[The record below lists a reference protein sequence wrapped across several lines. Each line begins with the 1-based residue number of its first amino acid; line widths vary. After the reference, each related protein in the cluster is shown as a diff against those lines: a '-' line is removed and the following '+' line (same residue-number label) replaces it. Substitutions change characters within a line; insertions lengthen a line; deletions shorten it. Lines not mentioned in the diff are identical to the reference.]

1 MAATRVVVP
10 AWNCVAPVLRRL
22 DDAEL
27 LKLQRPAPLNADPVT
42 EWISFSKV
50 GVGELV
56 FATPAFAVALSR
68 QFVATHCHMCFHK
81 LRGKIVQCADC
92 HFARYCDRGCMAA
105 HLNLHT
111 IQCHILLPQLYP
123 PRSTHG
129 QTNDDAAD
137 LHTRLVLA
145 VVAMEIT
152 MNNPN
157 VIQDLC
163 TYTATAQDAA
173 FLATGTTLHAAMKNT
188 PAWITPSHIADVY
201 RAIRYNSHPIVVDLH
216 MSALGLGLFP
226 DAAKMINHS
235 CAPNTFPRFNA
246 ANHALEFRAVS
257 PLLPGSVVTY
267 SYLDVFGFALL
278 QPTPTRQSL
287 LHSAF
292 QFDCRCSRCIS
303 TSHEQSDA
311 WNVDAKLAQLD
322 SAQNNQ
328 DWVAVTDVCDQIM
341 THWTSTLDLPAN
353 YPLMYVLQK
362 KMDLAA
368 THGPASR
375 QRGNVSADEILN
387 VCGFGNNPR

>member
-1 MAATRVVVP
+1 
-10 AWNCVAPVLRRL
+10 
-22 DDAEL
+22 
-27 LKLQRPAPLNADPVT
+27 
-42 EWISFSKV
+42 
-50 GVGELV
+50 
-56 FATPAFAVALSR
+56 
-68 QFVATHCHMCFHK
+68 MC
-81 LRGKIVQCADC
+81 
-92 HFARYCDRGCMAA
+92 
-105 HLNLHT
+105 
-111 IQCHILLPQLYP
+111 
-123 PRSTHG
+123 
-129 QTNDDAAD
+129 
-137 LHTRLVLA
+137 
-145 VVAMEIT
+145 
-152 MNNPN
+152 
-157 VIQDLC
+157 
-163 TYTATAQDAA
+163 
-173 FLATGTTLHAAMKNT
+173 
-188 PAWITPSHIADVY
+188 
-201 RAIRYNSHPIVVDLH
+201 
-216 MSALGLGLFP
+216 
-226 DAAKMINHS
+226 
-235 CAPNTFPRFNA
+235 
-246 ANHALEFRAVS
+246 
-257 PLLPGSVVTY
+257 SVVTY

-292 QFDCRCSRCIS
+292 QFDCRCSRCSSSFS